1 MWICLECKHEFEEW
15 DIRIQHDGI
24 ITRIQR
30 ACPKCGSIRVLL
42 NKKEVKL

>member
-1 MWICLECKHEFEEW
+1 MWICIKCKCEFAEPKM
-15 DIRIQHDGI
+15 IITHDGI